1 MAQIS
6 TVLATIVMAVAGFY
20 ILKLLNKYVLI
31 RFAKLQCGCLV
42 IAATLLLAA
51 GFAVVQAIS
60 QFIIA

>member
-6 TVLATIVMAVAGFY
+6 TVLATILMAIGGFFV
-20 ILKLLNKYVLI
+20 LKLVNKYVLI

-42 IAATLLLAA
+42 IAATLLLGA
-51 GFAVVQAIS
+51 GFAIMQAIS